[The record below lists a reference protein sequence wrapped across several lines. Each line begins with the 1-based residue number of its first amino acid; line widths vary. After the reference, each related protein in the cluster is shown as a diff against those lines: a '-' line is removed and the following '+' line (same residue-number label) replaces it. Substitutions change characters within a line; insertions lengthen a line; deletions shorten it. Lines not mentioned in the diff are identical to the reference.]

1 MLLFWGFAVG
11 TRITKLFWLSDILYF
26 MQGILM
32 AVTIISFVLLLFYLF
47 YKMIQGGL
55 DEIREEWEDW

>member
-1 MLLFWGFAVG
+1 M
-11 TRITKLFWLSDILYF
+11 FWLSDILYF

-32 AVTIISFVLLLFYLF
+32 AITIISFVLLLFYLF

-55 DEIREEWEDW
+55 DEVREEWEDW

>member
-11 TRITKLFWLSDILYF
+11 TRITQMFWLSDILYF

-32 AVTIISFVLLLFYLF
+32 AITIISFVLLLFYLF

-55 DEIREEWEDW
+55 DEVREEWEDW